1 MYINLNLRGESR
13 LSEANVEKVNIS
25 PFSGPSM
32 TVLKK
37 YELIHQFVCLFF
49 YCALSLYEWEYFV
62 AVSILKLSRLA

>member
-1 MYINLNLRGESR
+1 M
-13 LSEANVEKVNIS
+13 EKVNIS

-37 YELIHQFVCLFF
+37 YELIHQFVCLVFF
-49 YCALSLYEWEYFV
+49 YCALSLYEWDYFV

>member
-1 MYINLNLRGESR
+1 M
-13 LSEANVEKVNIS
+13 EKVNIS

-37 YELIHQFVCLFF
+37 YELIHQFVCLLFF
-49 YCALSLYEWEYFV
+49 YCALSLYEWDYFV

>member
-1 MYINLNLRGESR
+1 MHINLNLRGESR

-37 YELIHQFVCLFF
+37 YELIHQFVCLLFF
-49 YCALSLYEWEYFV
+49 FIVPYPCMNGITL
-62 AVSILKLSRLA
+62 